1 MIKDVMS
8 SGRYV
13 QVSSGG
19 SSTYVNNYGGQQGV
33 GNMRYNT
40 STQNMEVYD
49 GNNWMQLNMGI
60 ASIGLTAEAESLLDW
75 ARKER
80 EKQMLREARIRSNP
94 ALQKAYENIKR
105 AQENFDLLEALIKD
119 DIDNQVETSGP

>member
-49 GNNWMQLNMGI
+49 GNNWIHLSMGI
-60 ASIGLTAEAESLLDW
+60 ASVGLTGEAEALLDW

-80 EKQMLREARIRSNP
+80 DKQIMRESRIRQSP

-105 AQENFDLLEALIKD
+105 AEENFDLLEALVKD
-119 DIDNQVETSGP
+119 ELDNQSVTSGP